1 MVLNNYK
8 ENTPWKIIY
17 QNVRRLI
24 TTNSKEKVNFFKE
37 YTEENNILLMN
48 FTETWLSETMQ
59 EDMKIKGYQLYRGDR
74 KGKNGGGTAI
84 YVQEKYESHKVTEI
98 SVDGVEMIAVHIE
111 KLNIINI
118 VVYRPPDAKAN
129 HFMKILDK
137 IRDILSE
144 TRVPEPTVI
153 MTGDFNFSFIEWI
166 REENGG
172 CRWEEKLRSGA
183 TSEGR
188 KQFDKLNEEMD
199 RFSLVQIIEEPTRK
213 KNTLDLIF
221 TNEVSMFTEIEI
233 SKSNLSDHDLIEL
246 STNIKTD
253 RHQTKENVKKEAEKE
268 PIFWQLNFHNED
280 VNWKLI
286 NEVLKRIQWE
296 MLFDNKD
303 TESCTITL
311 LEILLK
317 LCLKFFPMRKKQKS

>member
-1 MVLNNYK
+1 MESEANRKISEGKKMVLNNYK

-129 HFMKILDK
+129 
-137 IRDILSE
+137 
-144 TRVPEPTVI
+144 
-153 MTGDFNFSFIEWI
+153 NFY
-166 REENGG
+166 
-172 CRWEEKLRSGA
+172 
-183 TSEGR
+183 
-188 KQFDKLNEEMD
+188 
-199 RFSLVQIIEEPTRK
+199 
-213 KNTLDLIF
+213 
-221 TNEVSMFTEIEI
+221 
-233 SKSNLSDHDLIEL
+233 
-246 STNIKTD
+246 
-253 RHQTKENVKKEAEKE
+253 
-268 PIFWQLNFHNED
+268 ED
-280 VNWKLI
+280 
-286 NEVLKRIQWE
+286 
-296 MLFDNKD
+296 
-303 TESCTITL
+303 
-311 LEILLK
+311 
-317 LCLKFFPMRKKQKS
+317 PG